1 MPQLGHFLEHTAM
14 ALDRKSILAADDV
27 RKEKIAVPEW
37 KGDVFLRV
45 LTGTDRDRFEESY
58 ADQKMKS
65 FRIRFLLLAL
75 CDEDGE
81 RLFSDDEADILG
93 KKSSVVIN
101 RLFEAGWKLNA
112 FTQEAVDALGEDSE
126 AAPSGGSTSA

>member
-1 MPQLGHFLEHTAM
+1 M

-58 ADQKMKS
+58 ADQKMKA

-81 RLFSDDEADILG
+81 RLFNDDEADVLG

-112 FTQEAVDALGEDSE
+112 FTQEAVDALGEDSPP
-126 AAPSGGSTSA
+126 APSDVSTSA

>member
-1 MPQLGHFLEHTAM
+1 MP
-14 ALDRKSILAADDV
+14 LDKKSILAVDDV
-27 RKEKIAVPEW
+27 RKERFHVPEW

-58 ADQKMKS
+58 ADQKMKA

-81 RLFSDDEADILG
+81 RLFSDEEADILG

-112 FTQEAVDALGEDSE
+112 FTQEAVDALGEGS
-126 AAPSGGSTSA
+126 PSDQKGASTSA

>member
-1 MPQLGHFLEHTAM
+1 MP
-14 ALDRKSILAADDV
+14 LDKKSILAADDV
-27 RKEKIAVPEW
+27 RKEKVHVPEW

-58 ADQKMKS
+58 ADQKMKA

-81 RLFSDDEADILG
+81 RLFSDEEADILG
-93 KKSSVVIN
+93 RKSSVVIN

-112 FTQEAVDALGEDSE
+112 FTQEAVDALGEGS
-126 AAPSGGSTSA
+126 PSDQKDDSTSA

>member
-1 MPQLGHFLEHTAM
+1 M
-14 ALDRKSILAADDV
+14 ALDRKSILAVDDV
-27 RKEKIAVPEW
+27 RKEKFAVPEW

-58 ADQKMKS
+58 ADQKMKA

-81 RLFSDDEADILG
+81 RLFNDEEADVLG

-112 FTQEAVDALGEDSE
+112 FTQEAVDALGEDSPT
-126 AAPSGGSTSA
+126 APSGDSTSA

>member
-1 MPQLGHFLEHTAM
+1 MPQQTLIWSSREM

-27 RKEKIAVPEW
+27 RKEKIHVPEW

-58 ADQKMKS
+58 ADQKMKA

-81 RLFSDDEADILG
+81 RLFTDEESDILG

>member
-1 MPQLGHFLEHTAM
+1 M

-27 RKEKIAVPEW
+27 RREKVHVPEW

-58 ADQKMKS
+58 ADQKMKA
-65 FRIRFLLLAL
+65 FRIRFLLMAL

-81 RLFSDDEADILG
+81 RLFGDDEADILG

-126 AAPSGGSTSA
+126 TAQSGGSTSA

>member
-1 MPQLGHFLEHTAM
+1 M

-37 KGDVFLRV
+37 GGDVFLRV

-58 ADQKMKS
+58 SEQKMKA

-75 CDEDGE
+75 CDEAGQ
-81 RLFSDDEADILG
+81 RLFADDEGDVLG

-112 FTQEAVDALGEDSE
+112 FTQEAVDALGEDSQP
-126 AAPSGGSTSA
+126 APSGDSTSV

>member
-1 MPQLGHFLEHTAM
+1 MP
-14 ALDRKSILAADDV
+14 LDKKSILAADDV
-27 RKEKIAVPEW
+27 RKEKFHVPEW

-58 ADQKMKS
+58 ADQKMKA

-81 RLFSDDEADILG
+81 RLFGDDEADILG

-112 FTQEAVDALGEDSE
+112 FTQEAVDALGEDS
-126 AAPSGGSTSA
+126 PSDRKGVSTSA

>member
-1 MPQLGHFLEHTAM
+1 M

-27 RKEKIAVPEW
+27 RKEKVAVPEW
-37 KGDVFLRV
+37 KGDVYLRV

-58 ADQKMKS
+58 ADQKMKA

-112 FTQEAVDALGEDSE
+112 FTQEAVDALGEGSE
-126 AAPSGGSTSA
+126 TAQSGGSTSA

>member
-1 MPQLGHFLEHTAM
+1 MPRKIQFLEQIDM

-37 KGDVFLRV
+37 GGDVFLRV

-58 ADQKMKS
+58 SEQKMKA

-75 CDEDGE
+75 CDDAGK
-81 RLFSDDEADILG
+81 RLFNDDEGGILG
-93 KKSSVVIN
+93 DKSSVVIN

-112 FTQEAVDALGEDSE
+112 FSQEAVDALGEDSQPALS
-126 AAPSGGSTSA
+126 AASTSG

>member
-1 MPQLGHFLEHTAM
+1 M
-14 ALDRKSILAADDV
+14 ALDRKSILAVDDV
-27 RKEKIAVPEW
+27 RREKFHVPEW
-37 KGDVFLRV
+37 RGDVYLRV

-58 ADQKMKS
+58 ADQKMKA
-65 FRIRFLLLAL
+65 FRIRFLLMAL
-75 CDEDGE
+75 CDESGE
-81 RLFSDDEADILG
+81 RLFGDEEADVLG

-126 AAPSGGSTSA
+126 SGPSGGSTSA

>member
-1 MPQLGHFLEHTAM
+1 M

-37 KGDVFLRV
+37 GGDVFLRV

-58 ADQKMKS
+58 SEQKMKA

-75 CDEDGE
+75 CDEAGQ
-81 RLFSDDEADILG
+81 RLFGDDEGEVLG

-112 FTQEAVDALGEDSE
+112 FTQEAVDGLGEDSH
-126 AAPSGGSTSA
+126 AAPSGDSTSV

>member
-1 MPQLGHFLEHTAM
+1 M

-37 KGDVFLRV
+37 GGDVFLRV

-58 ADQKMKS
+58 ADQKMKA

>member
-1 MPQLGHFLEHTAM
+1 M

-58 ADQKMKS
+58 ADQKMKA

-75 CDEDGE
+75 CDEDGV
-81 RLFSDDEADILG
+81 RLFSDDEADVLG

-112 FTQEAVDALGEDSE
+112 FTQEAVDALGEDSPL
-126 AAPSGGSTSA
+126 AQSDVSTSA

>member
-1 MPQLGHFLEHTAM
+1 M

-37 KGDVFLRV
+37 GGDVFLSV

-58 ADQKMKS
+58 SEQKMKA

-75 CDEDGE
+75 CDEKGN
-81 RLFSDDEADILG
+81 RLFDDDESEILG

-112 FTQEAVDALGEDSE
+112 FTQEAVDALGEDSPL
-126 AAPSGGSTSA
+126 APSDDSTSG

>member
-1 MPQLGHFLEHTAM
+1 M

-37 KGDVFLRV
+37 GGDVFLRV

-58 ADQKMKS
+58 SEQKMKA

-75 CDEDGE
+75 CDEDGT
-81 RLFSDDEADILG
+81 RLFGDDEGDILG
-93 KKSSVVIN
+93 NKSSVVIN

-112 FTQEAVDALGEDSE
+112 FTQEAVDALGEDSQ
-126 AAPSGGSTSA
+126 PDQSDDSTSG

>member
-1 MPQLGHFLEHTAM
+1 M

-27 RKEKIAVPEW
+27 RKEKTAVPEW
-37 KGDVFLRV
+37 GGDVFLRV

-58 ADQKMKS
+58 SEQKMKA

-75 CDEDGE
+75 CDETGK
-81 RLFSDDEADILG
+81 RLFGDDEGDILG

-112 FTQEAVDALGEDSE
+112 FSQEAVDALGEDSPT
-126 AAPSGGSTSA
+126 APSDVSTSG

>member
-1 MPQLGHFLEHTAM
+1 MVHFLEHTAM
-14 ALDRKSILAADDV
+14 VLDRKSILAADDV

-58 ADQKMKS
+58 ADQKMKA